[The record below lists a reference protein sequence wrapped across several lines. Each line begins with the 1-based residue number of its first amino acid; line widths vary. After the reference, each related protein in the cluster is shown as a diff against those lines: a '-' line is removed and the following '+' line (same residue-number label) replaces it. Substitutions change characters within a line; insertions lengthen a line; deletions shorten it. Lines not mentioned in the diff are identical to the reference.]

1 VLSRVHIGTPY
12 HPIPIHVL
20 SLQMFKPVRVI
31 ATIIFLSMIIMI
43 FVSAFVLHS
52 GTLSISKR
60 HLVEFVSPVRFAQAR
75 DAVFVVLE
83 YLAFLWY
90 TLSYIPYARAA
101 VLKVFGM
108 A

>member
-1 VLSRVHIGTPY
+1 
-12 HPIPIHVL
+12 
-20 SLQMFKPVRVI
+20 MFKPVRVV
-31 ATIIFLSMIIMI
+31 ATIVFLAMIVMI
-43 FVSAFVLHS
+43 FISAFVLGN
-52 GTLSISKR
+52 GTLCISESR
-60 HLVEFVSPVRFAQAR
+60 PLIIFYHFLWHFAQTR

-90 TLSYIPYARAA
+90 TLSYIPYARTA

>member
-1 VLSRVHIGTPY
+1 
-12 HPIPIHVL
+12 
-20 SLQMFKPVRVI
+20 MFKAVRIV
-31 ATIIFLSMIIMI
+31 ATIVFLAMIVMI
-43 FVSAFVLHS
+43 FISAFVFGN
-52 GTLSISKR
+52 GTLCISESSP
-60 HLVEFVSPVRFAQAR
+60 LVIFFTFYHRFWHFAKAR

-90 TLSYIPYARAA
+90 TLSYIPYARTA